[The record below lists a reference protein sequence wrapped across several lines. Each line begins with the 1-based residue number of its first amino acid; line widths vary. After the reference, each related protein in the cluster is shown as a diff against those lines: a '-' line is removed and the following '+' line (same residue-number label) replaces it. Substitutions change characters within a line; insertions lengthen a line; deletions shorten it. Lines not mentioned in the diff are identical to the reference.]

1 MACVQFNHRNL
12 AYVTYTVMS
21 VLFWTGFFHPAVPKH
36 VKVAL
41 LLSYILVNYQVANGI
56 NMLLN
61 GVPLR
66 MGLEHQVRTNFR
78 VKNTNSNRLME
89 F

>member
-21 VLFWTGFFHPAVPKH
+21 VLFWTQFFNPVVPKH
-36 VKVAL
+36 VRMAL
-41 LLSYILVNYQVANGI
+41 LFSYILVNYQLANGV

-66 MGLEHQVRTNFR
+66 MGLEH
-78 VKNTNSNRLME
+78 
-89 F
+89 

>member
-12 AYVTYTVMS
+12 AYLTYTVSS
-21 VLFWTGFFHPAVPKH
+21 VLFWTGYFNPAVPKQ
-36 VKVAL
+36 VKLAL
-41 LLSYILVNYQVANGI
+41 LLSYILVNYQLANGV

-66 MGLEHQVRTNFR
+66 MGLEHQVNFQNFKIKINFFR
-78 VKNTNSNRLME
+78 QME
-89 F
+89 Y